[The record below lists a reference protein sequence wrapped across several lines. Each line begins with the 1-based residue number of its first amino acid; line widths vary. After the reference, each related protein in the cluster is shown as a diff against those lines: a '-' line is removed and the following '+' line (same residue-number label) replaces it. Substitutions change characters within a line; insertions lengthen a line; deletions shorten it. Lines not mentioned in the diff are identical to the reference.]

1 MITHEWERR
10 KGSVPGWYC
19 PGMYEHPSE
28 QSRARSFGRVVAAY
42 DSGRPSYPR
51 DAVDWLTGS
60 TPTRVLELGAGTG
73 KLTEQLVGAGHT
85 VVATDPTEPML
96 RRLAEQ
102 VPAARPVLAVAEQIP
117 LAAGSVGVVVAA
129 QSFHWFDPARALPEA
144 ARVLRPDGVLSVVW
158 NSRDER
164 IPWVRRLGAIIGDAG
179 HTVDPTPEIE
189 ASGLFHPVEAST
201 FRFWQSLTRESL
213 RDLVRSRSD
222 IALMSDLD
230 RDRVLRKVDGLY
242 EEYGRGA
249 DGMLL
254 PYLTRTFRATVLART
269 EMDTDALLID
279 FR

>member
-1 MITHEWERR
+1 MDQ
-10 KGSVPGWYC
+10 
-19 PGMYEHPSE
+19 EH
-28 QSRARSFGRVVAAY
+28 QRLARSSGSAAEAY
-42 DSGRPSYPR
+42 DRGWPPFPR
-51 DAVDWLTGS
+51 EAVEWLVGQQPVT
-60 TPTRVLELGAGTG
+60 VLEVGAGTG
-73 KLTEQLVGAGHT
+73 KLTEQLVAAGHT
-85 VVATDPTEPML
+85 VVATDPSEPML
-96 RRLAEQ
+96 RRLGER
-102 VPAARPVLAVAEQIP
+102 VPAARPVLAAAERIP

-144 ARVLRPDGVLSVVW
+144 ARVLRPGGMLSVVW

-179 HTVDPTPEIE
+179 HTVDPTPAIE
-189 ASGLFHPVEAST
+189 ASGLFHPVESAT